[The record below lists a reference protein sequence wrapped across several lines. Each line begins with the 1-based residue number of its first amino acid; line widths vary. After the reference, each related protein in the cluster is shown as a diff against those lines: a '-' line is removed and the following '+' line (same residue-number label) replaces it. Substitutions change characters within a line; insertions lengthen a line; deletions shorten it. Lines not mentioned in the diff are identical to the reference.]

1 MRPLIWILL
10 LFAAAVAVALA
21 LANATG
27 YVLVVWPPHRIELT
41 LALTVILLL
50 AAFAAFHLAW
60 RFLAQV
66 LTLPSEVRAYRARK
80 RRERARTTFSEALRA
95 LFEGRLA
102 RARRAAE
109 AASAL
114 DEGDALSAVVAAR
127 AAHGLRDAAGRDA
140 WLARAAEG
148 GPEVATARAIA
159 EAEMALEE
167 RRPQDAL
174 TALGTL
180 PDRHT
185 AALRLELR
193 AQQQL
198 KQWDAVLAL
207 LDQLAR
213 RGVFDDTQ
221 TRELKRAAHIE
232 NLKRK
237 ALDRHA
243 LTQYWDKLPA
253 ADRRDAKIA
262 LTAAQCFGA
271 LGGAAQAHAA
281 IEQALDAEWDS
292 ALAAAYAECPGSDT
306 VAQIE
311 RAEKWLRNEPR
322 DAALLLTLGR
332 LCALERLWGKAQSYL
347 EASLSVEPTWTAH
360 QELARLH
367 EHLGNADAAT
377 RHTKASL
384 ELALAALQE
393 ASGGRRR
400 STF

>member
-1 MRPLIWILL
+1 MRPLIWVLL

-21 LANATG
+21 LANANG

-41 LALTVILLL
+41 LALAVILLL

-80 RRERARTTFSEALRA
+80 RRERARTTFAEALRA

-109 AASAL
+109 AAGAL
-114 DEGDALSAVVAAR
+114 EDGDALSAVVAAR

-140 WLARAAEG
+140 WLARAAEA
-148 GPEVATARAIA
+148 GPGIATARAIA

-174 TALGTL
+174 TALATL
-180 PDRHT
+180 PERHT

-221 TRELKRAAHIE
+221 ARELKRAAHIE

-243 LTQYWDKLPA
+243 LTLYWDKLPA

-271 LGGAAQAHAA
+271 LGGTAQAHAA

-292 ALAAAYAECPGSDT
+292 ALVAAYPECPGGDT

-311 RAEKWLRNEPR
+311 RAEKWLRGQPR

-347 EASLSVEPTWTAH
+347 EASLSIEPTWTAH
-360 QELARLH
+360 RELARLH

-384 ELALAALQE
+384 EIALAALQE

-400 STF
+400 SSF